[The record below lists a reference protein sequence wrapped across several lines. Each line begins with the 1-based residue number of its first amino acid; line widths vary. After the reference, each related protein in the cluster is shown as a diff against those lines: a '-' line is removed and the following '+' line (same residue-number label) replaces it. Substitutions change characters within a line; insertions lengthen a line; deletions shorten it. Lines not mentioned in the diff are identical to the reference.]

1 MIQATINGNKTHTID
16 GNLMNGAEYEW
27 DIQHI
32 EGNNYHIIRGNT
44 SYRATVSAINH
55 EEKTM
60 LITVNGTDYDVNIK
74 DRYDLLL
81 SQMGISAGASA
92 QVNTFKAPMPGL
104 IRELMVQEGAA
115 VSKGD
120 TLLILEAMKM
130 ENTLKSPR
138 DGTVKKINTTKGV
151 AVEKGQVLIEFE

>member
-1 MIQATINGNKTHTID
+1 MLRATINNHTTHTID
-16 GNLMNGAEYEW
+16 GNLLNGAAYEW

-32 EGNNYHIIRGNT
+32 EGNNYHILRGNT

-60 LITVNGTDYDVNIK
+60 QITVNGTDYQVSIQDK
-74 DRYDLLL
+74 YDLLL
-81 SQMGISAGASA
+81 SQMGMSAGASA
-92 QVNTFKAPMPGL
+92 QVNKFKAPMPGMV
-104 IRELMVQEGAA
+104 RELMIQEGAT

-130 ENTLKSPR
+130 ENALKSPR
-138 DGTVKKINTTKGV
+138 DGTVKKITIAKGV